1 MQPAR
6 TADPASSITLT
17 LRELPSQKVLWQ
29 VALADPPTALTF
41 APDGRW
47 LLVGGAAGA
56 VTWRRKTDGSL
67 RLSLQ
72 LVDDGAV
79 VRGPDGRFELLGRV
93 ERPAD
98 FLACRA
104 ASYPIAF
111 PLCSER
117 LLTPGLLA
125 QELR

>member
-1 MQPAR
+1 MPDAVSGSLS
-6 TADPASSITLT
+6 DPA
-17 LRELPSQKVLWQ
+17 
-29 VALADPPTALTF
+29 LAAPPTAVAF
-41 APDGRW
+41 SPDGRW
-47 LLVGGAAGA
+47 RLIGGADGT
-56 VTWRRKTDGSL
+56 VKWRRKTDDSL
-67 RLSLQ
+67 RLRLQ
-72 LVDDGAV
+72 LVDGGAV
-79 VRGPDGRFELLGRV
+79 VLGPDGRFELLGRV

-98 FLACRA
+98 YLSCRA